1 MKRTIAVLLSAALLL
16 SLLPACRSGEV
27 PSPAPSGTGA
37 PDASAPEPT
46 ATAPEEPLRC
56 AEIMVSIWTGLDITF
71 PGAESLY
78 SELTPAEGEGYSSE
92 PERLSAYIEGA
103 YGLSQGEWEAAA
115 IVRATGASAL
125 ELAVLRFAGEEAAL
139 HGEDCLREYLHTRE
153 GDFTGYA
160 PDQAR
165 LAADG
170 AVCRQGRYVGLF
182 ILEESAQTQAQA
194 SFAEILETG
203 QLPEPTPTPEP
214 VTDAAGVLERY
225 LELLGQAGED
235 ISGLERV
242 DGGDPDR
249 LKAIVEEEYGLAGY
263 PWTDAAVARGTDG
276 NAFEIAILRMD
287 ADLKTALDAIE
298 NGLNVYLD
306 AREEDYARFPAQK
319 ELLHNALAAWE
330 EGYIA
335 LLVCDNPE
343 GRAPWLYRITGVG
356 KGYSTMRRH
365 MESKP
370 APTPDPAYPDRVEF
384 NPPNEEDMSIY
395 DTSAIRAAWDQGD
408 PSLLSEYDRAVYD
421 SAERVLNEVLT
432 DGMSDLEKEAA
443 IYRWLVDNVDYD
455 WRHQDI
461 MAQTPRSAY
470 EPYGGLVDRMAVC
483 LGYAASF
490 QLLCDLA
497 GVECI
502 TVVGAAFENDGDHAW
517 NMVRLDGAWY
527 CVDVTWDANGREQLG
542 DRYGQW
548 RYFNITSGRM
558 ADTNH
563 QWDYANTPEA
573 VTEGQGLG

>member
-27 PSPAPSGTGA
+27 PSSAPSGTGA
-37 PDASAPEPT
+37 PSAPADPS
-46 ATAPEEPLRC
+46 AA
-56 AEIMVSIWTGLDITF
+56 VSPSGETQSASGLASLAC
-71 PGAESLY
+71 GASGGGDLENLERHDTSGD
-78 SELTPAEGEGYSSE
+78 GEW
-92 PERLSAYIEGA
+92 LSAYIENA
-103 YGLSQGEWEAAA
+103 YGLQDPWEDAA
-115 IVRATGASAL
+115 VLRATGASSF
-125 ELAVLRFAGEEAAL
+125 EIAVLRMADEDAAARAADTL
-139 HGEDCLREYLHTRE
+139 KGYLTARE
-153 GDFTGYA
+153 GDFAGYA
-160 PDQAR
+160 PDQAK

-170 AVCRQGRYVGLF
+170 EIRQSGAYVGLF
-182 ILEESAQTQAQA
+182 ICPKAGDAAAAFAQGLGGEEPA
-194 SFAEILETG
+194 
-203 QLPEPTPTPEP
+203 PTPEP

-276 NAFEIAILRMD
+276 NVFELAILRMD

-319 ELLHNALAAWE
+319 ELLHDAIAAWS
-330 EGYIA
+330 EGYIV
-335 LLVCDNPE
+335 LLVCGDPVV
-343 GRAPWLYRITGVG
+343 RASWVGSITGVG
-356 KGYSTMRRH
+356 SSFSTMRRH

-370 APTPDPAYPDRVEF
+370 APTPDPAYPNRVEF
-384 NPPNEEDMSIY
+384 NPPNEEDMSVY

-408 PSLLSEYDRAVYD
+408 PSVLSEYDRAVYD

-432 DGMSDLEKEAA
+432 DGMSDLEKETA

-542 DRYGQW
+542 GRYGQW
-548 RYFNITSGRM
+548 RYFNITSDRM

>member
-1 MKRTIAVLLSAALLL
+1 MKRTIAILLSAALLL

-78 SELTPAEGEGYSSE
+78 SELRPSEGEGYSSE

-115 IVRATGASAL
+115 IVRATGASVL

-139 HGEDCLREYLHTRE
+139 HGEDCLKEYLHTRE

-182 ILEESAQTQAQA
+182 ILEESAQAQAQA

-203 QLPEPTPTPEP
+203 HLPEPTPTPEP

-343 GRAPWLYRITGVG
+343 GRAPWLCRITGVG

-408 PSLLSEYDRAVYD
+408 PSVLSEYDRAVYD

-432 DGMSDLEKEAA
+432 DGMSDLEKETA

-548 RYFNITSGRM
+548 RYFNITSDRM
-558 ADTNH
+558 ADTDH

-573 VTEGQGLG
+573 VTEGQGRG

>member
-1 MKRTIAVLLSAALLL
+1 MKRAIAVLLSAALLL
-16 SLLPACRSGEV
+16 SLLSACGSGEA
-27 PSPAPSGTGA
+27 PSPAPSETGA

-46 ATAPEEPLRC
+46 ATAPEEPLQC
-56 AEIMVSIWTGLDITF
+56 AEIMVSIWAGLDITF

-78 SELTPAEGEGYSSE
+78 SELEPSEGYSSE

-115 IVRATGASAL
+115 IARATGASAL
-125 ELAVLRFAGEEAAL
+125 ELAVLRFADEEAAL
-139 HGEDCLREYLHTRE
+139 HGEDCLKEYLHTRE

-165 LAADG
+165 LAAEG

-182 ILEESAQTQAQA
+182 ILEESARAQAQA

-214 VTDAAGVLERY
+214 VTDAAGVLAQY
-225 LELLGQAGED
+225 LELLGQTGED
-235 ISGLERV
+235 TSGLERV

-249 LKAIVEEEYGLAGY
+249 LKAIVEEEYGLADY
-263 PWTDAAVARGTDG
+263 PWTDAAVARGTEG
-276 NAFEIAILRMD
+276 SAFELAILRMD
-287 ADLKTALDAIE
+287 TGLDTAMDAVE
-298 NGLNVYLD
+298 TLNAYLD
-306 AREEDYARFPAQK
+306 AREESFSRFPAQK
-319 ELLHNALAAWE
+319 ELLHDAIAAWS
-330 EGYIA
+330 EGYIV
-335 LLVCDNPE
+335 LLVCDTPVQ
-343 GRAPWLYRITGVG
+343 RAAWLGSITGAG
-356 KGYSTMRRH
+356 SGFSTMRRH
-365 MESKP
+365 MEP
-370 APTPDPAYPDRVEF
+370 APIPSAEPDPEYPDRVQF

-408 PSLLSEYDRAVYD
+408 PSALSQYDRAVYD

-432 DGMSDLEKEAA
+432 DGMSDLEKETA

-548 RYFNITSGRM
+548 RYFNITSDRM

-573 VTEGQGLG
+573 VTEGQG

>member
-1 MKRTIAVLLSAALLL
+1 MKRTIAALLSAALLL
-16 SLLPACRSGEV
+16 SLLPACRSGGV

-37 PDASAPEPT
+37 PSAPADPS
-46 ATAPEEPLRC
+46 AA
-56 AEIMVSIWTGLDITF
+56 VSPSGETQSASGLASLAC
-71 PGAESLY
+71 GASGGGDLENLERHDTSGD
-78 SELTPAEGEGYSSE
+78 GEW
-92 PERLSAYIEGA
+92 LSAYIENA
-103 YGLSQGEWEAAA
+103 YALQDPWEDAA
-115 IVRATGASAL
+115 VLRATGASSF
-125 ELAVLRFAGEEAAL
+125 EIAVLRMADEDAAAHAADTL
-139 HGEDCLREYLHTRE
+139 KGYLTARE
-153 GDFTGYA
+153 GDFSGYA
-160 PDQAR
+160 PDQAK

-170 AVCRQGRYVGLF
+170 EIRQSGAYVGLF
-182 ILEESAQTQAQA
+182 ICPKAGDAAAAFAQGLGGEEPAPTPAVSVIDEKLAELMDEALNYCGEQGEDVSQMELLDYRDPAALKDYVTGVYGVSGEMWDTCLGGIVAKGPEGSVFQAAIFRMGTDTPEKAGKALGSALHVYLDGIEERNEDPAQA
-194 SFAEILETG
+194 EMLHEVRAFYIMKHCFLIVSSCYEGAMFHLADCLNAVSG
-203 QLPEPTPTPEP
+203 SLPARHWTKPDAVPTPTPDLP
-214 VTDAAGVLERY
+214 QD
-225 LELLGQAGED
+225 
-235 ISGLERV
+235 SN
-242 DGGDPDR
+242 
-249 LKAIVEEEYGLAGY
+249 Y
-263 PWTDAAVARGTDG
+263 P
-276 NAFEIAILRMD
+276 N
-287 ADLKTALDAIE
+287 
-298 NGLNVYLD
+298 
-306 AREEDYARFPAQK
+306 
-319 ELLHNALAAWE
+319 
-330 EGYIA
+330 
-335 LLVCDNPE
+335 
-343 GRAPWLYRITGVG
+343 
-356 KGYSTMRRH
+356 
-365 MESKP
+365 
-370 APTPDPAYPDRVEF
+370 RVEF

-408 PSLLSEYDRAVYD
+408 PSALSEYDRAVYD

-432 DGMSDLEKEAA
+432 DGMSDLEKETA

-542 DRYGQW
+542 GRYGQW
-548 RYFNITSGRM
+548 RYFNITSDQM

>member
-1 MKRTIAVLLSAALLL
+1 MKRAIAVLLSAALLL

-27 PSPAPSGTGA
+27 PSPAPSGPAESDAA
-37 PDASAPEPT
+37 PDPSPS
-46 ATAPEEPLRC
+46 APEEPLQC
-56 AEIMVSIWTGLDITF
+56 AEIMTSIWAGLDLTF

-78 SELTPAEGEGYSSE
+78 SELGPSEGYSSE

-115 IVRATGASAL
+115 IARATGASAL

-165 LAADG
+165 LAAEG
-170 AVCRQGRYVGLF
+170 SVCRQGRYVGLF
-182 ILEESAQTQAQA
+182 ILEESARAQAQA

-214 VTDAAGVLERY
+214 VTDAAGVLAQY
-225 LELLGQAGED
+225 LELLGQTGENT
-235 ISGLERV
+235 SGLERV

-249 LKAIVEEEYGLAGY
+249 LKAIVEEEYGLADY

-276 NAFEIAILRMD
+276 NAFELAILRMD
-287 ADLKTALDAIE
+287 TGLDTAMDAVE
-298 NGLNVYLD
+298 TLNAYLD
-306 AREEDYARFPAQK
+306 AREESFSRFPAQK
-319 ELLHNALAAWE
+319 ELLHDAIAAWS
-330 EGYIA
+330 EGYIV
-335 LLVCDNPE
+335 LLVCDTPVQ
-343 GRAPWLYRITGVG
+343 RAAWLGGITGAG
-356 KGYSTMRRH
+356 SGFSTMRRH
-365 MESKP
+365 MEP
-370 APTPDPAYPDRVEF
+370 APAPSAEPDPEYPDRVQF

-408 PSLLSEYDRAVYD
+408 PSALSQYDRAVYD
-421 SAERVLNEVLT
+421 SAERVLNEVLA
-432 DGMSDLEKEAA
+432 DGMSDLEKETA

-542 DRYGQW
+542 GRYGQW
-548 RYFNITSGRM
+548 RYFNITSDRM

-573 VTEGQGLG
+573 VTEGQG

>member
-1 MKRTIAVLLSAALLL
+1 MKRAIAVLLSAALLL

-27 PSPAPSGTGA
+27 PSPAPAETGA

-46 ATAPEEPLRC
+46 ATAPEDPLQC
-56 AEIMVSIWTGLDITF
+56 AEIMVSIWAGLDLTF

-78 SELTPAEGEGYSSE
+78 SELGPSEGYSSE

-115 IVRATGASAL
+115 IARATGASAL

-165 LAADG
+165 LAAEG

-182 ILEESAQTQAQA
+182 ILEESARAQAQA

-203 QLPEPTPTPEP
+203 HLPEPTPTPEP
-214 VTDAAGVLERY
+214 VTDAAGVLAQY

-235 ISGLERV
+235 TSGLERV

-249 LKAIVEEEYGLAGY
+249 LKAIVEEEYGLADY

-276 NAFEIAILRMD
+276 NAFELAILRMD
-287 ADLKTALDAIE
+287 TGLDTAMDAVE
-298 NGLNVYLD
+298 TLNAYLD
-306 AREEDYARFPAQK
+306 AREESFSRFPAQK
-319 ELLHNALAAWE
+319 ELLHDAIAAWS
-330 EGYIA
+330 EGYIV
-335 LLVCDNPE
+335 LLVCDTPVQ
-343 GRAPWLYRITGVG
+343 RAAWLGNITGAG
-356 KGYSTMRRH
+356 SGFSTMRRH
-365 MESKP
+365 MEP
-370 APTPDPAYPDRVEF
+370 APAPSVEPDPEYPDRVQF

-408 PSLLSEYDRAVYD
+408 PSALSQYDRAVYD
-421 SAERVLNEVLT
+421 SAERVLNEVLA
-432 DGMSDLEKEAA
+432 DGMSDLEKETA

-542 DRYGQW
+542 GRYGQW
-548 RYFNITSGRM
+548 RYFNITSDRM

-573 VTEGQGLG
+573 VTEGQS